1 MPRRPRPLGRAP
13 LLAAALIA
21 ACRFESAGLGDE
33 GPGPADDTTVADPL
47 GTTVASSST
56 SSADSDIGDISGDDS
71 DISGDDSD
79 SGAAPGCGNG
89 VLDPGEQCDGG
100 EGCSP
105 ACAPHVCGDGYIGP
119 GEQCD
124 DAGANGDDQSCTS
137 ACQVAACGDGLV
149 GPDEACDDGNNSNTD
164 ACLVGCILAGCG
176 DGFQHVDVEN
186 CDAGADNGA
195 YDGVCNATCDG
206 PGPSCGDGV
215 WDQPFEL
222 CDGDG
227 APSGTDC
234 ESGCKPVC
242 EFAKYDCNGDLADG
256 CQALL
261 SDKHNCG
268 ACGKKCPNFCVLGT
282 CY

>member
-1 MPRRPRPLGRAP
+1 MCSDGFVQTGIGEECDAGVDN
-13 LLAAALIA
+13 ADNA
-21 ACRFESAGLGDE
+21 AC
-33 GPGPADDTTVADPL
+33 TTECKA
-47 GTTVASSST
+47 
-56 SSADSDIGDISGDDS
+56 
-71 DISGDDSD
+71 
-79 SGAAPGCGNG
+79 N
-89 VLDPGEQCDGG
+89 
-100 EGCSP
+100 
-105 ACAPHVCGDGYIGP
+105 VCGDGKLYNTGEGSEACDNGAENGP
-119 GEQCD
+119 GKVCN
-124 DAGANGDDQSCTS
+124 AMCALN
-137 ACQVAACGDGLV
+137 VCGDGDQ

>member
-33 GPGPADDTTVADPL
+33 GGPADDETTAADPQASD
-47 GTTVASSST
+47 GTTAASSST
-56 SSADSDIGDISGDDS
+56 SSADSDIGGDDSGDDS
-71 DISGDDSD
+71 TSGV
-79 SGAAPGCGNG
+79 APGCGNG
-89 VLDPGEQCDGG
+89 VIDPGEQCDGG

-105 ACAPHVCGDGYIGP
+105 ACTPHVCGDGYIGP

-227 APSGTDC
+227 APPGADC
-234 ESGCKPVC
+234 EAGCQPEC

-261 SDKHNCG
+261 SDKNNCG